1 MTKNKI
7 TTKKSGKELKKNL
20 KNNKEIRRVT
30 KK

>member
-7 TTKKSGKELKKNL
+7 TTKKSGKELKNL